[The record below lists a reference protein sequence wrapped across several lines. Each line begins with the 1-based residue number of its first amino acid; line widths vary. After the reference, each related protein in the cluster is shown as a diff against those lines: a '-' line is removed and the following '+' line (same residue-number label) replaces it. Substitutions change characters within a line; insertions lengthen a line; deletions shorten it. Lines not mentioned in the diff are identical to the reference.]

1 MKAIFVQQIIDTF
14 EGNDEIR
21 EVTITL
27 KSGKEIIFNP
37 QMNTFY
43 FLEAEEKDIDTN
55 VIVLE
60 GNQIR
65 YIDCDEI
72 AMIDY

>member
-1 MKAIFVQQIIDTF
+1 MKSIFVQKIIDNF
-14 EGNDEIR
+14 QGNEEIR

-27 KSGKEIIFNP
+27 RSGKEIILYP
-37 QMNTFY
+37 QENDYY
-43 FLEAEEKDIDTN
+43 FLEAESEDDTN
-55 VIVLE
+55 IIVLE

>member
-21 EVTITL
+21 EVTITM

-37 QMNTFY
+37 QMNSYY
-43 FLEAEEKDIDTN
+43 FLEAESEDDTN
-55 VIVLE
+55 IIVLE
-60 GNQIR
+60 GNQNR
-65 YIDCDEI
+65 FIDCEEI
-72 AMIDY
+72 AMINI

>member
-14 EGNDEIR
+14 EENDEIR
-21 EVTITL
+21 EVTITM

-37 QMNTFY
+37 QMNSYY
-43 FLEAEEKDIDTN
+43 FLEAESEDDTN
-55 VIVLE
+55 IIVLE
-60 GNQIR
+60 GNQNR
-65 YIDCDEI
+65 FIDCDEI

>member
-1 MKAIFVQQIIDTF
+1 MKAIFVQQIIDNF
-14 EGNDEIR
+14 DGNDEIR

-27 KSGKEIIFNP
+27 KSGKQIIFNP
-37 QMNTFY
+37 QENTIY
-43 FLEAEEKDIDTN
+43 FLKENGIYNSN
-55 VIVLE
+55 VICLQ

>member
-37 QMNTFY
+37 QMNPYY
-43 FLEAEEKDIDTN
+43 FLEAESEDDTN
-55 VIVLE
+55 IIVFE
-60 GNQIR
+60 GNPIR
-65 YIDCDEI
+65 FIDCDEI

>member
-14 EGNDEIR
+14 EGNEEIR
-21 EVTITL
+21 EVTITM

-37 QMNTFY
+37 QMNTYY
-43 FLEAEEKDIDTN
+43 FLEAESEDDTN
-55 VIVLE
+55 IIVLE

-65 YIDCDEI
+65 FIDCDEI

>member
-21 EVTITL
+21 EVTITM

-37 QMNTFY
+37 QMNSYY
-43 FLEAEEKDIDTN
+43 FLEAESEDDTN
-55 VIVLE
+55 IIVLE
-60 GNQIR
+60 GNQNR
-65 YIDCDEI
+65 FIDCDEI